1 MSETTE
7 KANKIVKNYMWWS
20 MGAGLIPIP
29 FVEIPALLGVQL
41 KMLADLSKEY
51 NVEFS
56 EEKGKSLIGALVGTL
71 GTSALAGGTIG
82 SLIKAIPLVGTVV
95 GMLTMP
101 VFAGALTFALGRV
114 FIQHFEAGGNILN
127 FDSEKLKEYF
137 HEQFKEGQDVAKGMK
152 ENAGDAEPATKVK
165 EAA

>member
-7 KANKIVKNYMWWS
+7 KAKKIVKNYMWWS

-56 EEKGKSLIGALVGTL
+56 EEKGK
-71 GTSALAGGTIG
+71 
-82 SLIKAIPLVGTVV
+82 
-95 GMLTMP
+95 
-101 VFAGALTFALGRV
+101 
-114 FIQHFEAGGNILN
+114 
-127 FDSEKLKEYF
+127 
-137 HEQFKEGQDVAKGMK
+137 
-152 ENAGDAEPATKVK
+152 
-165 EAA
+165 